1 VLRYLVRRLLWA
13 AVLFVAVTLVAYV
26 LFFLIPNNPARLVAG
41 QAATNAEV
49 KRVEHFLGTDRPIYV
64 QYAKFLDRLVIHQN
78 LGYSFRNRESVNSIV
93 GNAAPVTA
101 SLVLGAAILWMLL
114 ALPIGILSALRPRS
128 LLDRVSMT
136 FVLIGISAHPI
147 WIGLIFAY
155 FFGFK
160 LHLTPITGY
169 CDFINP
175 STDCGGPVQW
185 AYHLVLPWA
194 TFAILYAAL
203 YVRMIRA
210 NVLDAM
216 NEDYVRTARAKG
228 APEWLV
234 HRSHILRNALIPVVT
249 MLGMDISLALG
260 GAVFTETVYSLPGLG
275 KTAIFGLTNND
286 IPIVEGVIV
295 FATLAIIVFNLVV
308 DLLYAW
314 IDPRIRLTATA

>member
-1 VLRYLVRRLLWA
+1 MLRYLVRRLIWA
-13 AVLFVAVTLVAYV
+13 AVLFIAVTLVAYV
-26 LFFLIPNNPARLVAG
+26 LFFLIPNDPARLVAG
-41 QAATNAEV
+41 KAATDADI
-49 KRVEHFLGTDRPIYV
+49 KRAAHFLGTDRPFYV

-78 LGYSFRNRESVNSIV
+78 LGFSFANRQSVNGIV

-101 SLVLGAAILWMLL
+101 SLVLGGAVFWMLL

-128 LLDRVSMT
+128 LLDRASMT

-147 WIGLIFAY
+147 SIGLIFAY

-160 LHLTPITGY
+160 LHWTPITGY

-175 STDCGGPVQW
+175 STECGGPVQW

-194 TFAILYAAL
+194 TFAILFAAL

-210 NVLDAM
+210 NVLDTIS
-216 NEDYVRTARAKG
+216 EDYVRTARAKG
-228 APEWLV
+228 APEWQV
-234 HRSHILRNALIPVVT
+234 MRSHVLRNAMLPVVT

-275 KTAIFGLTNND
+275 KTAVFGLNNND
-286 IPIVEGVIV
+286 IPTVEGVIV

-314 IDPRIRLTATA
+314 IDPRIRLT